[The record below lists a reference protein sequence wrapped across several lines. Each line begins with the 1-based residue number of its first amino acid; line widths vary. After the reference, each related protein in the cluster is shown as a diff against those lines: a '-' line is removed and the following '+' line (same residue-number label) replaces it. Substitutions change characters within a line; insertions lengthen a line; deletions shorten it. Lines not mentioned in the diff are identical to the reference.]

1 MVILRYVMG
10 EMDCRVE
17 PPSSPRGGF
26 VGIVPHGEYPEKQ
39 SWLSKALCCWTA
51 GLFCIVFLILLL
63 VLFHNIVDEVF
74 SEPLRNALPARR
86 SLSVRVILIAL
97 AIPSALTTQGILM
110 QEPSRLFSVL
120 LAQYMSHRKY
130 GILILE
136 NGFYNP
142 ESGHGDSVEGCAL
155 QGNNVRAA
163 GLCLQWRYASF
174 TSSFSFGSCRQEMV
188 DGLAC
193 YVDTAPDRYLAV
205 SVLTQDITLNITDI
219 YVRTLA

>member
-1 MVILRYVMG
+1 MEI
-10 EMDCRVE
+10 
-17 PPSSPRGGF
+17 S
-26 VGIVPHGEYPEKQ
+26 
-39 SWLSKALCCWTA
+39 T
-51 GLFCIVFLILLL
+51 LFFRFDSL

-74 SEPLRNALPARR
+74 QNLCGMLYLLPLLVCQGNLDRLGN
-86 SLSVRVILIAL
+86 SIRVNYAGDTD
-97 AIPSALTTQGILM
+97 AGTFQ
-110 QEPSRLFSVL
+110 LFSVL

-155 QGNNVRAA
+155 QGDNVRAA
-163 GLCLQWRYASF
+163 GLCLQCDSVLYLLLLLRIL
-174 TSSFSFGSCRQEMV
+174 RQEMV